1 MSPGLLYIH
10 VWYFWASFA
19 FVLSHVGLE
28 NVQTAQQ
35 SYQILVAELSFPTNL
50 QQQFLAEEV
59 SYAVFCASC
68 DFLKNLF

>member
-1 MSPGLLYIH
+1 MSGISGLALLSCFLML
-10 VWYFWASFA
+10 VWRMFR
-19 FVLSHVGLE
+19 LL
-28 NVQTAQQ
+28 N
-35 SYQILVAELSFPTNL
+35 SYQILVAEFSFPTNL